1 MYDPCGAAKW
11 FLEIN
16 YSLSLLNKYTT
27 YDYMYAKAIK
37 KKRYIRHVF
46 ESPFLLQY
54 SISDIVT
61 FYSFMIT

>member
-27 YDYMYAKAIK
+27 YDYMYAKAIEK
-37 KKRYIRHVF
+37 KVD
-46 ESPFLLQY
+46 P
-54 SISDIVT
+54 T
-61 FYSFMIT
+61 